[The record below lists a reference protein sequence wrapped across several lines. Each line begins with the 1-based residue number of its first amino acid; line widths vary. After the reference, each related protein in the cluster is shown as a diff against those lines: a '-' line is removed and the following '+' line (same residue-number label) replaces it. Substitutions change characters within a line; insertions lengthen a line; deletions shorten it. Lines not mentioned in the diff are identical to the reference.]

1 MTQEIEGT
9 QGMNPEISTEYEPM
23 RPDDPHQPEGSEPI
37 VDIDEETDAELAEAA
52 AATKE
57 ALAKPVEER
66 LGLTETGALLEEAS
80 DLVIEAIERR
90 VEPMPYGSYLV
101 HDEPPAHKGGPTR
114 SPEELSHAGVLH
126 VPVTDELLK
135 WATAAGAA
143 QEAVDAILG
152 SARGFIY
159 LALHGVDH
167 EGYSQVLGA
176 RTTAD
181 SARALCQEH
190 AGELADRLEKWKQLG
205 SGTVIARVADHNE
218 YYEVLV
224 LTVYQ

>member
-66 LGLTETGALLEEAS
+66 LGLTE
-80 DLVIEAIERR
+80 VP
-90 VEPMPYGSYLV
+90 EPMPYDSYLV
-101 HDEPPAHKGGPTR
+101 HDP
-114 SPEELSHAGVLH
+114 SVEEFVGR
-126 VPVTDELLK
+126 
-135 WATAAGAA
+135 A
-143 QEAVDAILG
+143 QKAQQAVNEMGYGEVQVIAPHT
-152 SARGFIY
+152 IY
-159 LALHGVDH
+159 LALQGIDS
-167 EGYSQVLGA
+167 EGYTQVIGA

-181 SARALCQEH
+181 AARVLVTEH
-190 AGELADRLEKWKQLG
+190 AGALADQLKPWRQYG
-205 SGTVIARVADHNE
+205 SGTLLARLGEGNE
-218 YYEVLV
+218 YYCVMALPV
-224 LTVYQ
+224 TA